1 MATRHVEDLQ
11 DHHAALHRGFG
22 WQVSS
27 RFNIAQA
34 CCGRWAAQAGA
45 ARRVAIREHLAGKG
59 PGRQWSY
66 LQLQQAANRLS
77 RVLSRQGVRR
87 GDRVAIVMPQRFETA
102 VAYVAILQM
111 GAVAM
116 PLSMLFGPEA
126 LAFRLQDGRAVLVVA
141 AGDAR
146 IDNGKFK
153 QTFGKG
159 KMLPADEVVALTGHP
174 VGGVCPFGLATDLP
188 VYLDASLRAWDE
200 MLPAAGSIDS
210 AVRIAPQLM
219 ASLTGGEWVD
229 VCQAAAG
236 TPA

>member
-1 MATRHVEDLQ
+1 MSLE
-11 DHHAALHRGFG
+11 
-22 WQVSS
+22 S
-27 RFNIAQA
+27 
-34 CCGRWAAQAGA
+34 
-45 ARRVAIREHLAGKG
+45 
-59 PGRQWSY
+59 
-66 LQLQQAANRLS
+66 
-77 RVLSRQGVRR
+77 VRR
-87 GDRVAIVMPQRFETA
+87 FFAERGVEVPILVTPESTATVALA
-102 VAYVAILQM
+102 AAAHGVAPGQIAKT
-111 GAVAM
+111 
-116 PLSMLFGPEA
+116 

-188 VYLDASLRAWDE
+188 VYLDASLRA
-200 MLPAAGSIDS
+200 AGSIDR

-229 VCQAAAG
+229 VCQMA
-236 TPA
+236 PSP